1 MRWLLWIVIL
11 VVVFLFSLIA
21 GSVWINPFH
30 INPESVDI
38 LINLRLPRAFMAF
51 LVGGMLALSGT
62 LYQQLLRNPLADGFT
77 TGAASCCALGAVL
90 AISLGLPALAVGL
103 FALVFGMVGFWL
115 VYLLSMRGSYVE
127 PVTMILAGIV
137 LNIVASSFISFMKF
151 LNEESVLSVV
161 FWLMGSLEF
170 VGWGKVL
177 IELAIFVLS
186 LLVVLRYSYALD
198 VMALDDVSAFSTG
211 VNVNFLRKYLFF
223 WATLLVAFSVAFTGV
238 IAFVGLIVP
247 HAVRALVGARSRN
260 VLVFSALG
268 GGTLLMV
275 ADAVSR
281 SLLVGGGEMPVG
293 VITSLTGGGFFL
305 YLLFRRKKEVWYV

>member
-1 MRWLLWIVIL
+1 M
-11 VVVFLFSLIA
+11 VVFLFCLMA
-21 GSVWINPFH
+21 GSVWINPLH
-30 INPESVDI
+30 MGPTSLDI
-38 LINLRLPRAFMAF
+38 VVNLRLPRVVMAF
-51 LVGGMLALSGT
+51 LVGGMLALSGA

-77 TGAASCCALGAVL
+77 TGAASCCALGAVV
-90 AISLGLPALAVGL
+90 AISLGLPAVAVGM
-103 FALVFGMVGFWL
+103 FALASGMAGFWF

-137 LNIVASSFISFMKF
+137 LNIVASSFISFIKF

-177 IELAIFVLS
+177 IELAILVLS
-186 LLVVLRYSYALD
+186 LLVMLRYSYALD
-198 VMALDDVSAFSTG
+198 VMALDDASAFSTG

-238 IAFVGLIVP
+238 IAFIGLIVP
-247 HAVRALVGARSRN
+247 HAVRVLVGVRSRN
-260 VLVFSALG
+260 VLIFSALG
-268 GGTLLMV
+268 GGMLLMV

-293 VITSLTGGGFFL
+293 IITSLTGGGFFL
-305 YLLFRRKKEVWYV
+305 YLLFRKKKGVWYV